1 MKFLELL
8 VGAAAATSALA
19 APSKEASS
27 KKKRA
32 TAFEFV
38 GVNESGAEFGN
49 MNLPGQLGKDY
60 TWPVHSAIDVR
71 HDVLMGVEVP
81 NRLTLGF

>member
-8 VGAAAATSALA
+8 VGAAAATSVLA
-19 APSKEASS
+19 APSKEVAS

-32 TAFEFV
+32 SAFEFV

-49 MNLPGQLGKDY
+49 MNLPGRLGKDY
-60 TWPVHSAIDVR
+60 TWPVHSAIDVC
-71 HDVLMGVEVP
+71 HDVLVDVEVP
-81 NRLTLGF
+81 N